1 MAFKHEGRA
10 VTGSQAC
17 QPNTNQMTLPAGGAE
32 IPMSEKTYPYQAWV
46 LMPSFKPK
54 EVELVARARLDWEE
68 SSTGKWYHH
77 TELHPSK
84 AEAIAAGWEKIRI
97 QQADIDK
104 RQAKLNKRIVELDK
118 AERE

>member
-1 MAFKHEGRA
+1 
-10 VTGSQAC
+10 
-17 QPNTNQMTLPAGGAE
+17 
-32 IPMSEKTYPYQAWV
+32 MSEKTYPYQAWV

-77 TELHPSK
+77 TELHSSK
-84 AEAIAAGWEKIRI
+84 AEAIAAGWEKIKI

-104 RQAKLNKRIVELDK
+104 RRENLNKRINQLEKD
-118 AERE
+118 ERE